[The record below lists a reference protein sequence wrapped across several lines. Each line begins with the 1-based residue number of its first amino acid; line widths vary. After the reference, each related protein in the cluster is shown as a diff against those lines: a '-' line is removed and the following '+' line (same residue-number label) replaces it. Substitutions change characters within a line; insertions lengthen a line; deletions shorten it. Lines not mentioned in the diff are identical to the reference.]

1 MNRFLR
7 AATLLAAAS
16 TLSTLMG
23 CANVAVTQ
31 RAVLSRPDMQLDFDG
46 ARGKIAEHCYASKEG
61 ASGGRGVGGG
71 GCGCT

>member
-1 MNRFLR
+1 MKSIFRIVVV
-7 AATLLAAAS
+7 LAA
-16 TLSTLMG
+16 LSSLIG
-23 CANVAVTQ
+23 CANISVTQ

-46 ARGKIAEHCYASKEG
+46 ARGKIAEHSYASKEA